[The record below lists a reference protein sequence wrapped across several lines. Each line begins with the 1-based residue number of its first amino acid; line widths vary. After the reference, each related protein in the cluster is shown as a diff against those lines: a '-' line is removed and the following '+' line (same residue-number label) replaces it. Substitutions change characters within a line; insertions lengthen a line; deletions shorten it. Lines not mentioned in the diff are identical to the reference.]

1 MGLFS
6 SSALLIIK
14 FQWMVVVWHPL
25 YRSQKIHYWVLTHK
39 CYKSIK
45 KSTNKWQLI
54 SLLSLVFKKNGK
66 EMNIHLEFYWK
77 IRAISYSWSVF
88 CFTWIFCRSFGLSIC
103 VLFSHVFEHCF
114 GLSIVQMSEIL
125 WNLLFDWEEKKW
137 FEGSRISKFK
147 IKNKNVKWIW
157 KEFRKKIIF
166 CVFEGSSIEFH
177 HFKYYNFSTAECIT
191 WKCDRFLNA
200 DRSAHCDNYYS
211 IE

>member
-1 MGLFS
+1 MPKKWTFIWNSIWKYELFLAVGLCFVSVGFS
-6 SSALLIIK
+6 VALL
-14 FQWMVVVWHPL
+14 L
-25 YRSQKIHYWVLTHK
+25 YLFVY
-39 CYKSIK
+39 
-45 KSTNKWQLI
+45 
-54 SLLSLVFKKNGK
+54 F
-66 EMNIHLEFYWK
+66 
-77 IRAISYSWSVF
+77 
-88 CFTWIFCRSFGLSIC
+88 
-103 VLFSHVFEHCF
+103 FSHVFEHCF

-125 WNLLFDWEEKKW
+125 WNLLFDWEKKKW

-147 IKNKNVKWIW
+147 KKNKNVKWIW
-157 KEFRKKIIF
+157 KEFRKKSIF